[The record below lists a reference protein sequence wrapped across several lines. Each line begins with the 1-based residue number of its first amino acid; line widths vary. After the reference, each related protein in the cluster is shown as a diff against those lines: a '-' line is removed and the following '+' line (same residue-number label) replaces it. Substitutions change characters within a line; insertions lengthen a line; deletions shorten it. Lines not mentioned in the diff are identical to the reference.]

1 MKPPHDDVPL
11 APRTRGPLKPRS
23 RERFGL
29 SCASI
34 TPLDAEGLVDDLR
47 LVGHLQRCLR
57 EGCSSFTLFGT
68 TGEGS
73 SIDRHERERTMERVF
88 AALDPSWALVG
99 VMANAPRDAAEQARP
114 LLEAGGLG
122 VLLAPPSYFKGP
134 GDEGLYAWFSRTL
147 DAMAS
152 PRGVFLY
159 HLPSVTAVPLSLELI
174 DRLKRA
180 YPGVIAGVKDSSGDW
195 PYTKALLERHADLH
209 VLVGDERLL
218 ARAVREGGSGAING
232 FSNFCA
238 ARLVPMVERG
248 EDAPAVSALVDV
260 VLRHPVTPAIKVLVA
275 HRTGDPAFAR
285 AAPPLATLT
294 GAGADEVVAAYA
306 KLGFA

>member
-1 MKPPHDDVPL
+1 MLP
-11 APRTRGPLKPRS
+11 TRANG
-23 RERFGL
+23 RFGL

-34 TPLDAEGLVDDLR
+34 TPLQRDGTVDDARLIRHLR
-47 LVGHLQRCLR
+47 RCLR

-73 SIDRHERERTMERVF
+73 SIDRRERARTMESVF
-88 AALDPSWALVG
+88 VHIHPSQALVG
-99 VMANAPRDAAEQARP
+99 VMANAPADAAEQARP
-114 LLEAGGLG
+114 LLDAGGLG
-122 VLLAPPSYFKGP
+122 VLLAPPTYFKGP
-134 GDEGLYAWFSRTL
+134 GDEGLYAWFAAAI
-147 DAMAS
+147 DAMAT

-159 HLPSVTAVPLSLELI
+159 HLPSVTAVPLSLDLI

-180 YPGVIAGVKDSSGDW
+180 YPGVVAGVKDSSGDW
-195 PYTKALLERHADLH
+195 SYTKALLERHADLH

-218 ARAVREGGSGAING
+218 AKAVREGGSGAING

-248 EDAPAVSALVDV
+248 DEVPAVSALVDV

-275 HRTGDPAFAR
+275 HREGDPEFAR
-285 AAPPLATLT
+285 AAPPLVTLA
-294 GAGADEVVAAYA
+294 GAGAADVVAAYRT
-306 KLGFA
+306 LGFDEA